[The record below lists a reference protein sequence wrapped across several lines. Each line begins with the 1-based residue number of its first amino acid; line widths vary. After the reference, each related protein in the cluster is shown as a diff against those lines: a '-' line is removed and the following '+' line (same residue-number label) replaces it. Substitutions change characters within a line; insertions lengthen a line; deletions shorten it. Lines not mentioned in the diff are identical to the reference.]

1 MLSSMSVSQKSYLQ
15 VSCCGKKENIK
26 EKELVPQL
34 PLPSRLIRS
43 RGNICRCWFCRVNFF
58 QPDSPHLRFG
68 DEPLE
73 PLDGGEEEEV
83 QDECIY
89 EEDLSPT
96 DDKTDFLQRAVL
108 CQACIARLQADA
120 EDDAEE
126 GEWDEVGEDEI

>member
-1 MLSSMSVSQKSYLQ
+1 MLSSMNVCQKSYLQ
-15 VSCCGKKENIK
+15 VSRCEKKEIPK
-26 EKELVPQL
+26 ERKLVPQL
-34 PLPSRLIRS
+34 PLPSRLLRS

-58 QPDSPHLRFG
+58 QPGSPHLRFG
-68 DEPLE
+68 DEPLD

-108 CQACIARLQADA
+108 CPACLARLQTEPEA
-120 EDDAEE
+120 DAEE
-126 GEWDEVGEDEI
+126 GEWDELGEDDI